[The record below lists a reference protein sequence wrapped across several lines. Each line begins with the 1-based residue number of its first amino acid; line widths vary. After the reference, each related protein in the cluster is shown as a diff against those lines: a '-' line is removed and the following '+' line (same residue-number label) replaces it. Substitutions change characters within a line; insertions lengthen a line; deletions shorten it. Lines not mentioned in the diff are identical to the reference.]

1 MKTSLFNGKKWKS
14 YLLEAAILSCFFI
27 TLEVLF
33 HFLQGF
39 ELSIRLIYPVVFG
52 IPLSFLFAAI
62 FSLFPRKVNVIL
74 SIILMSIGTIWA
86 CVQVCYS
93 HVFQTYMEINKVF
106 MGGDVVE
113 NFGNEMT
120 DAIISSIPSI
130 LLFVALTVIFSLEL
144 SLKIRP
150 KKCPVPICISGI
162 AIAVLLH
169 FGCYGL
175 LFIEGTAAYTPIA
188 MYKQNPGVLDNNVEN
203 FGLLTSFRLDLSGML
218 FARSDEDIENAFKD
232 DDMDV
237 LLGGNTTSE
246 DTSSED
252 NSSESNT
259 TTEPTEG
266 TTENGTENTTEP
278 DTEVVV
284 KPTKDKN
291 VLDIDFDSLL
301 AVEKNPAISAV
312 HQYVQSQ
319 TGSKVNKYT
328 GYFEDYNLIMIC
340 AESFTSYMI
349 SEELTPTLYKMSN
362 NGFVFNN
369 YYGTFKSVTTNG
381 EYAFCTGLMPNTVG
395 KTSELKTNST
405 FKLSSDKYLPYCMGN
420 VFQSFGARTYAY
432 HSNNGS
438 YYERQIT
445 HPNMGYN
452 VVRFLDGSYVDG
464 VFDKKAKLT
473 YTTKRPNSDQETIN
487 QTVSD
492 YLTDLDENGNVKQFH
507 AYYMTYSGH
516 HPYYDVDETDKTR
529 NPMVFQNRDIVD
541 PLNVSGHVKGYIA
554 ANLELENM
562 LTDLLAALEEAG
574 CLENTVIVVTN
585 DHYPYGLSDKE
596 FKELATFNNKTIEST
611 YGIYENTFICYN
623 AGMTEKVVV
632 DTPCCTVDIIPTLL
646 NLFGVDYDS
655 RLLAGT
661 DILDPTSFHVAMLYN
676 QSFITDKIKYNTS
689 NGKIKYLVD
698 KEDVSQAYID
708 ACINYV
714 QNKFEISLQIISNDY
729 YKVIYDSLEAT
740 QSTQ

>member
-1 MKTSLFNGKKWKS
+1 MKTTLLNRKKWGS
-14 YLLEAAILSCFFI
+14 FFLQTAILSGFFI
-27 TLEVLF
+27 VLELLF

-39 ELSIRLIYPVVFG
+39 ELSLRLIYPVIFC
-52 IPLSFLFAAI
+52 IPLGFLFTAI
-62 FSLFPRKVNVIL
+62 FSLFPQKVNVVL
-74 SIILMSIGTIWA
+74 SIIVMAIGAIWA

-93 HVFQTYMEINKVF
+93 HVFQTYMEISKVF

-113 NFGNEMT
+113 NFGNEMA

-144 SLKIRP
+144 ALKIKP
-150 KKCPVPICISGI
+150 KKCPVPICISGL
-162 AIAVLLH
+162 ALAVLLH

-188 MYKQNPGVLDNNVEN
+188 MYKQNPGVLDNNMQN

-218 FARSDEDIENAFKD
+218 FARSDEDMENAFKD

-237 LLGGNTTSE
+237 LLGGNNTSE
-246 DTSSED
+246 NNSSQSED
-252 NSSESNT
+252 SASSS
-259 TTEPTEG
+259 TEDSSATED
-266 TTENGTENTTEP
+266 TTENTTEP

-284 KPTKDKN
+284 TPTKTKN
-291 VLDIDFDSLL
+291 ILDIDFEKLL
-301 AVEKNPAISAV
+301 ANETNSAITAV

-319 TGSKVNKYT
+319 AGSNINQYT
-328 GYFEDYNLIMIC
+328 GYFEGYNLIMIC

-349 SEELTPTLYKMSN
+349 SEELTPTLYMMSN

-395 KTSELKTNST
+395 KTTELKTNST
-405 FKLSSDKYLPYCMGN
+405 FMLSSDKYLPYCMGS

-438 YYERQIT
+438 YYDRETT

-464 VFDKKAKLT
+464 VFDSSAKLT

-487 QTVSD
+487 QTVAD

-529 NPMVFQNRDIVD
+529 NPMVFRNREIVD
-541 PLNVSGHVKGYIA
+541 SLDVSAHVKAYIA

-562 LTDLLAALEEAG
+562 LTDLLASLEEAG

-585 DHYPYGLSDKE
+585 DHYPYGLTDSE
-596 FKELATFNNKTIEST
+596 FKELATFNGKTIEST

-646 NLFGVDYDS
+646 NLFGADYDS

-661 DILDPTSFHVAMLYN
+661 DILDPNSFHIAMLYN

-698 KEDVSQAYID
+698 KDEVSQAYID

-729 YKVIYDSLEAT
+729 YKVIYDSLEDT
-740 QSTQ
+740 QTTQ